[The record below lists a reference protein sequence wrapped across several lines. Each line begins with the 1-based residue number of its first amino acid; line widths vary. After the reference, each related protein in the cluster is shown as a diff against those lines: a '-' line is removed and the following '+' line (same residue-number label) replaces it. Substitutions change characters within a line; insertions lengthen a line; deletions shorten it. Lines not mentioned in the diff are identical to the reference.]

1 VKSKYDGVDND
12 RRVGNMNDRRTG
24 SGDEIRLI
32 IVGAGVMGVGI
43 ATLAVSR
50 GVGVRIVDNDP
61 AKAAA
66 APGRVAGE
74 LRLATLM
81 KAVPAGAPRG
91 ELVPAGSLAD
101 CGPADAV
108 IEAVTEVAD
117 EKIRVLKEISSAV
130 GGDVPLITNTSSIP
144 VDELAAGVPHPGA
157 VLGIHFMN
165 PAYLIP
171 TVEMIPGSRTSAG
184 TVRRATALLTALGRT
199 GVVVRDGPGFV
210 TSRVLHRMIN
220 DAVRIV
226 QEGRATAEDVDLLM
240 QGCLRH
246 PVGPLRTA
254 DLIGLD
260 NLADS
265 LTVLFDRTGEES
277 FRPAELLLRK
287 VAAGDH
293 GRKSGRGFYVY

>member
-1 VKSKYDGVDND
+1 
-12 RRVGNMNDRRTG
+12 MNDHVSQSAG
-24 SGDEIRLI
+24 GMRLI
-32 IVGAGVMGVGI
+32 IVGAGVMGISI

-50 GVGVRIVDNDP
+50 GVRVSLVDNDP
-61 AKAAA
+61 DKAAS
-66 APGRVAGE
+66 APDRVAGE
-74 LRLATLM
+74 VRLATLL
-81 KAVPAGAPRG
+81 KAITAGAPRG
-91 ELVPAGSLAD
+91 ELVVTGSLAG

-108 IEAVTEVAD
+108 IEAITEVAD
-117 EKIRVLKEISSAV
+117 DKIRVLKEVSSAV
-130 GGDVPLITNTSSIP
+130 GGHVPLITNTSSIP
-144 VDELAAGVPHPGA
+144 VDELAAGVPHPEA

-184 TVRRATALLTALGRT
+184 TVQRATALLAALGRT
-199 GVVVRDGPGFV
+199 GVVVGDGPGFV
-210 TSRVLHRMIN
+210 TSRLSHRLIN

-226 QEGRATAEDVDLLM
+226 EEGRATAEDVDLLM

-246 PVGPLRTA
+246 AVGPLRTA

-265 LTVLFDRTGEES
+265 LAILFARTGEES

-293 GRKSGRGFYVY
+293 GRKSGRGFYTY